1 MLHIESLNKLTITSE
16 GIRNMDASRV
26 SDPEKFLFFASGI
39 AIDDNFLFNDRWSQE
54 AVAPQHQFHF
64 IFQEMLPAVL
74 DVNVVDQMGGHV
86 GIRITDVADFTVL
99 SVNDRVIT
107 LTGLPQD
114 VRSGSEV
121 MDIEIAPDVFMGFCR
136 GLLLETADEILEA
149 DDEYEDRVVSDAELV
164 IHGMPAG
171 GFRTSEEGGGS
182 DSLAYGFSQV
192 NNDGSNVGT
201 VNADG
206 VFRGVLNAAGDR
218 DMVAVYLR
226 EGETY
231 QIAQSGA
238 STGDGTLIDTRIY
251 GVYDV
256 NGVRVHVGD
265 DDGGVGYNSQLDFTA
280 SYSGVHY
287 VQAGSFGNNRSG
299 TYELSVANTSGA
311 SGSENMTVLN
321 MSVNADRLSAD
332 RLSVAEA
339 AGSDALAQSFAD
351 INDDLTNVGTVN
363 RDGVFRGVL
372 NAAGDR
378 DMVAVYLREGETY
391 QIAQSGAST
400 GDGTLSDTRIYGVYD
415 SNGVWVHAGDDDG
428 GVVYNS
434 QLDFTASYSGVHY
447 VQAGSY
453 GDNRSGTYELSVANT
468 SGVSDTGNDLS
479 AVTIYAPNGAYFD
492 CVPNYSAV
500 GANASITGVSACA
513 ANASANGVNA
523 RITGVSACAANA
535 SANGV
540 NASIT
545 GVSACAANA
554 SANGVNASIT
564 GVSGCAANASAN
576 GVNAS
581 ITGISGCAANASANG
596 VDASITGIS
605 GCAANAS
612 LAGVNTG
619 FTPISSCAANATIG
633 GVSANLYPRAAYVV
647 ACGVDLGGGVDF
659 GVCAINIMPLMPSC

>member
-238 STGDGTLIDTRIY
+238 STGDGTL
-251 GVYDV
+251 
-256 NGVRVHVGD
+256 
-265 DDGGVGYNSQLDFTA
+265 
-280 SYSGVHY
+280 
-287 VQAGSFGNNRSG
+287 
-299 TYELSVANTSGA
+299 
-311 SGSENMTVLN
+311 
-321 MSVNADRLSAD
+321 
-332 RLSVAEA
+332 
-339 AGSDALAQSFAD
+339 
-351 INDDLTNVGTVN
+351 
-363 RDGVFRGVL
+363 
-372 NAAGDR
+372 
-378 DMVAVYLREGETY
+378 
-391 QIAQSGAST
+391 
-400 GDGTLSDTRIYGVYD
+400 SDTRIYGVYD
-415 SNGVWVHAGDDDG
+415 SNGVRVHAGDDDG

-479 AVTIYAPNGAYFD
+479 AVTINAPNGAYFD

-523 RITGVSACAANA
+523 
-535 SANGV
+535 
-540 NASIT
+540 SIT
-545 GVSACAANA
+545 GVL
-554 SANGVNASIT
+554 
-564 GVSGCAANASAN
+564 GCAANASAN